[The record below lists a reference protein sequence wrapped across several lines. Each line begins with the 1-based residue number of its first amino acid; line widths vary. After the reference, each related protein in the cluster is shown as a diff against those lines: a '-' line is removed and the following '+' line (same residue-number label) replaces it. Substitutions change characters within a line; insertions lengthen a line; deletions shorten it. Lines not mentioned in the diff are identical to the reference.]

1 MRFPRRGPF
10 PRLAE
15 DEDEDESGVE
25 VLHLLRDEATGLPG
39 GWEKEPAKEPAFVD
53 GRVLSSRIG

>member
-15 DEDEDESGVE
+15 DEDGSGVE
-25 VLHLLRDEATGLPG
+25 VLHLLRDDATGLPG
-39 GWEKEPAKEPAFVD
+39 GWEKEPTKEPAFVD